1 MVMNKLLE
9 YHDRLDYLKTEGTL
23 AELLDFLGMQYFDG
37 SRKKHNEHRDVYEFI
52 KEGTM
57 AVEVI
62 LTESKVRIWSRLS
75 AWDNIQQKD
84 SFWYILFDKYPEL
97 VKRLIDLL
105 AKEYSYLGSLSYEI
119 RLDGKFREF
128 KREYLR
134 LGNSEEC

>member
-1 MVMNKLLE
+1 MVKNNLLE
-9 YHDRLDYLKTEGTL
+9 YSNRLNYLQTEGML
-23 AELLDFLGMQYFDG
+23 SELLDFLGMQYFDG
-37 SRKKHNEHRDVYEFI
+37 SREKGNEHRDVYEFL

-57 AVEVI
+57 AIEVI

-105 AKEYSYLGSLSYEI
+105 DKEYSYLGSLSYEI
-119 RLDGKFREF
+119 RLDGKFKEF

-134 LGNSEEC
+134 LGNSEER

>member
-1 MVMNKLLE
+1 MVKNNLLE
-9 YHDRLDYLKTEGTL
+9 YSNRLNYLQTEGTL
-23 AELLDFLGMQYFDG
+23 SELLDFLGMQYFDG
-37 SRKKHNEHRDVYEFI
+37 SRKEGNEHRDVYEFI

-105 AKEYSYLGSLSYEI
+105 DKEYSYLGSLSYEI
-119 RLDGKFREF
+119 RLNGKFKEF
-128 KREYLR
+128 KKEYLDD
-134 LGNSEEC
+134 SKEC

>member
-9 YHDRLDYLKTEGTL
+9 YHDRLGYLKTEGTL
-23 AELLDFLGMQYFDG
+23 SELLDFLGMQYFDG
-37 SRKKHNEHRDVYEFI
+37 SRKKGNEHRDVYEFI

-57 AVEVI
+57 AIEVI

-75 AWDNIQQKD
+75 ALYNIQQKD
-84 SFWYILFDKYPEL
+84 SFWYILFDEYPEL

-105 AKEYSYLGSLSYEI
+105 DKEYSYLGSLSYEI
-119 RLDGKFREF
+119 RLDGEF
-128 KREYLR
+128 KEFKKKYLR

>member
-1 MVMNKLLE
+1 MVKNNLLE

-75 AWDNIQQKD
+75 AWYNIQQKD
-84 SFWYILFDKYPEL
+84 SFWYILFDEYSEL
-97 VKRLIDLL
+97 VKRLLDLL
-105 AKEYSYLGSLSYEI
+105 DKEYSYLGSLSYEI

>member
-23 AELLDFLGMQYFDG
+23 AELLDLLGMQYFDG

-57 AVEVI
+57 AIEVI
-62 LTESKVRIWSRLS
+62 LTEFKVRIWSRLS

-84 SFWYILFDKYPEL
+84 SFWYILFDEYPEL

-105 AKEYSYLGSLSYEI
+105 DKEYSYLGSLSYEI

-128 KREYLR
+128 KKEYLDDS
-134 LGNSEEC
+134 NEC